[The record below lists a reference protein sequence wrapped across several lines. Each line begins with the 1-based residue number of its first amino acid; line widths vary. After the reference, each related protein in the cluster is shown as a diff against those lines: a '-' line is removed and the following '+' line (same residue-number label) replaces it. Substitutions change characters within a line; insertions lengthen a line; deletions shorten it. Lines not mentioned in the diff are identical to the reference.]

1 MPLLGPVLLEHS
13 NDTPDPMADSETK
26 KVKNMGEPQILYKKR
41 TGVSDFLLYIFV
53 NEKYL
58 WDLDYWPTK
67 QNIRRRHRLC

>member
-13 NDTPDPMADSETK
+13 NDTPDPMADK
-26 KVKNMGEPQILYKKR
+26 KGEEYGRATDIIQKKR